1 MNILT
6 NYLKLI
12 GINLSPTQIDQLY
25 SYRKML
31 IEWNKNIN
39 LTAIKDP
46 NEILFKHFLDSIS
59 VHLVEPICNNKSF
72 KIIDVGSGAG
82 FPGLVL
88 KIVFPDCYITLLEA
102 TNKKVHF
109 LEHIKN
115 ELELKNLNIVACRAE
130 IAAQN
135 TLYRERFDLVVARGV
150 AKLTTLSEL
159 TLPFCKI
166 NGICVLHKGP
176 KANIEVAESLTA
188 IEKLGGSKTELFPIT
203 HELDV
208 PKNETVF
215 VKLTKSME
223 TPLKFPRPDGV
234 PKKQP
239 LLNK

>member
-1 MNILT
+1 MSFSERLEAES
-6 NYLKLI
+6 
-12 GINLSPTQIDQLY
+12 LSSEKKNAWRWIDQNTD
-25 SYRKML
+25 
-31 IEWNKNIN
+31 I
-39 LTAIKDP
+39 
-46 NEILFKHFLDSIS
+46 
-59 VHLVEPICNNKSF
+59 
-72 KIIDVGSGAG
+72 
-82 FPGLVL
+82 
-88 KIVFPDCYITLLEA
+88 LEA

-115 ELELKNLNIVACRAE
+115 ELEIKNLNIVACRAE

-176 KANIEVAESLTA
+176 KAKIEVAESLTA

-215 VKLTKSME
+215 VKLTKSMAVSY
-223 TPLKFPRPDGV
+223 THLTLPTKA
-234 PKKQP
+234 
-239 LLNK
+239 

>member
-12 GINLSPTQIDQLY
+12 GINLSGTQIDQLY
-25 SYRKML
+25 RYRKIL

-72 KIIDVGSGAG
+72 RIIDVGSGAG

-88 KIVFPDCYITLLEA
+88 KIVFPNSNITLLEA
-102 TNKKVHF
+102 SNKKVQF
-109 LEHIKN
+109 LQHIKN
-115 ELELKNLNIVACRAE
+115 ELELNDLNVVSNRAE

-135 TLYRERFDLVVARGV
+135 RLYRERFDLVVARGV
-150 AKLTTLSEL
+150 AKLTTLVEL

-176 KANIEVAESLTA
+176 KAHIEVADSLTA
-188 IEKLGGSKTELFPIT
+188 IEKMGGGKTELFPVN
-203 HELDV
+203 HEIDV
-208 PKNETVF
+208 PKIETVF

-239 LLNK
+239 LQNV